1 MSAVQLMS
9 FEACSHTHTGLNLI
23 QCWYLHMCKGA
34 HYTVIF
40 DLLIDAEKK
49 LMKLLHVNFH
59 LENIRFVF
67 KY

>member
-1 MSAVQLMS
+1 M
-9 FEACSHTHTGLNLI
+9 
-23 QCWYLHMCKGA
+23 
-34 HYTVIF
+34 F